1 MAGPELRSVRDLS
14 IEEFKV
20 LVERTVRETIE
31 DEIEDRAASKSPA
44 YLASIADAREDYDL
58 LEGYLRPGTFL
69 DEGNLHPNRS
79 SSIVGIEK
87 SAHFPHPPPSATK

>member
-14 IEEFKV
+14 IEEFKA

-44 YLASIADAREDYDL
+44 YLASIADAREDYAGKRMKSFSDL
-58 LEGYLRPGTFL
+58 
-69 DEGNLHPNRS
+69 
-79 SSIVGIEK
+79 
-87 SAHFPHPPPSATK
+87 FPDV